1 MGYGRFKQKNF
12 RLFILGLVQ
21 VVLTAFPN
29 VPTAAR
35 ATAAWL
41 SNQTDIVQISDF
53 CNAVVSKSSAVGWC
67 KLPSRTVMAG
77 LDLACP
83 SHDAFKLSV
92 HCASEF
98 GAGCRLSHS
107 IHDNSEWATHE
118 IVSAPVRVSVTPS
131 QRCDTVALARRR
143 IGRKPGDGCS
153 RTRAFAPRPWG
164 ISCRTGIRL
173 GSRSLQESDFCEPGC
188 ERRAFSWKR
197 IWALSFPRKRESRN
211 RQSMTGCPRSR
222 A

>member
-1 MGYGRFKQKNF
+1 MPWFQKARLSAGVSCPPAPSWPGLTWLVPAMTPSSCRFTAPPNS
-12 RLFILGLVQ
+12 GL
-21 VVLTAFPN
+21 
-29 VPTAAR
+29 
-35 ATAAWL
+35 
-41 SNQTDIVQISDF
+41 
-53 CNAVVSKSSAVGWC
+53 
-67 KLPSRTVMAG
+67 
-77 LDLACP
+77 
-83 SHDAFKLSV
+83 
-92 HCASEF
+92 
-98 GAGCRLSHS
+98 GCRLSHS

-118 IVSAPVRVSVTPS
+118 IVSAPVRVSVTSS

-173 GSRSLQESDFCEPGC
+173 GSRSLQENDFCEPGC

-197 IWALSFPRKRESRN
+197 IWALSFPRKRESRD